1 MLSPILRQAPKA
13 RGSSPLVWES
23 AEIKNGRS
31 WCTATMFD
39 GNIQWGVGGGGGGGG
54 GGGDG
59 LGGRTNLFS
68 YWNNKKVGI
77 LSAHASKLA
86 RYYSDVTSLTSILIT
101 FAFSFFCWLGI
112 GVLRYFHL
120 GDVVGSVACRSSSE
134 MKGYKS
140 LHMLQE
146 TFT

>member
-39 GNIQWGVGGGGGGGG
+39 GNIQWGRR
-54 GGGDG
+54 
-59 LGGRTNLFS
+59 GGRTNLFS